1 MAASRAVLPPTGR
14 EGGTGFTQA
23 VTLASWRSLQHPQLG
38 EVRRNAPRFVLS
50 QQVRGRASPRII
62 LEMDI
67 RQPDR
72 SCVADDRSRASAVA
86 GFDLFRAN
94 GCEIGKMRT
103 VTGVFI

>member
-1 MAASRAVLPPTGR
+1 M
-14 EGGTGFTQA
+14 
-23 VTLASWRSLQHPQLG
+23 TLASWRSLQHPQLG

-72 SCVADDRSRASAVA
+72 SCVADDEVEQAPWRLSTCSGQTDV
-86 GFDLFRAN
+86 
-94 GCEIGKMRT
+94 K
-103 VTGVFI
+103 